1 MGWLGPVSFP
11 PKSNNQCKLSYFL
24 QYIDGI
30 LFYHKQ
36 AHYNSGNTPLV
47 GWLKVY
53 MIPEIIGVNVPG
65 KFLQNVP
72 KVHKLTLEK
81 ENERFRE
88 KGRMKR
94 NEMEVDEGSKKEGQ
108 KNSKSKEMF
117 VDETG
122 STENDNEELMA

>member
-1 MGWLGPVSFP
+1 
-11 PKSNNQCKLSYFL
+11 
-24 QYIDGI
+24 
-30 LFYHKQ
+30 
-36 AHYNSGNTPLV
+36 
-47 GWLKVY
+47 
-53 MIPEIIGVNVPG
+53 MIPEILGISVPE

-72 KVHKLTLEK
+72 KVQKLTLEK

-108 KNSKSKEMF
+108 KNSKSKEMV

-122 STENDNEELMA
+122 STENDNEELME

>member
-1 MGWLGPVSFP
+1 
-11 PKSNNQCKLSYFL
+11 
-24 QYIDGI
+24 
-30 LFYHKQ
+30 
-36 AHYNSGNTPLV
+36 
-47 GWLKVY
+47 
-53 MIPEIIGVNVPG
+53 MIPEIIRISVPE

-94 NEMEVDEGSKKEGQ
+94 NEMEVDEGSKKKGQ
-108 KNSKSKEMF
+108 KNSKSKEMV

-122 STENDNEELMA
+122 STENDNEELME

>member
-1 MGWLGPVSFP
+1 M
-11 PKSNNQCKLSYFL
+11 
-24 QYIDGI
+24 
-30 LFYHKQ
+30 
-36 AHYNSGNTPLV
+36 V
-47 GWLKVY
+47 GWLKVF
-53 MIPEIIGVNVPG
+53 MIPEIIRISVPE

-94 NEMEVDEGSKKEGQ
+94 NEMEVDEGSKKKGQ
-108 KNSKSKEMF
+108 KNSKSKEMV

-122 STENDNEELMA
+122 STENDNEELME

>member
-1 MGWLGPVSFP
+1 
-11 PKSNNQCKLSYFL
+11 
-24 QYIDGI
+24 
-30 LFYHKQ
+30 
-36 AHYNSGNTPLV
+36 
-47 GWLKVY
+47 
-53 MIPEIIGVNVPG
+53 MIPEIIRISVPE

-108 KNSKSKEMF
+108 KNSKSKEMV

-122 STENDNEELMA
+122 STEDDNEELME

>member
-1 MGWLGPVSFP
+1 M
-11 PKSNNQCKLSYFL
+11 
-24 QYIDGI
+24 
-30 LFYHKQ
+30 
-36 AHYNSGNTPLV
+36 V
-47 GWLKVY
+47 GWLKVF
-53 MIPEIIGVNVPG
+53 MIPEILGISVPE

-108 KNSKSKEMF
+108 KNSKSKEMV

-122 STENDNEELMA
+122 STEDDNEELME

>member
-1 MGWLGPVSFP
+1 
-11 PKSNNQCKLSYFL
+11 
-24 QYIDGI
+24 
-30 LFYHKQ
+30 
-36 AHYNSGNTPLV
+36 
-47 GWLKVY
+47 
-53 MIPEIIGVNVPG
+53 MIPEIIAINVPE

-108 KNSKSKEMF
+108 KNSKSKEMV

-122 STENDNEELMA
+122 STEDDNEELME

>member
-1 MGWLGPVSFP
+1 
-11 PKSNNQCKLSYFL
+11 
-24 QYIDGI
+24 
-30 LFYHKQ
+30 
-36 AHYNSGNTPLV
+36 
-47 GWLKVY
+47 
-53 MIPEIIGVNVPG
+53 MISEIIGISVPE

-94 NEMEVDEGSKKEGQ
+94 NEMEVDEASKKKEQ
-108 KNSKSKEMF
+108 KNSKSKEMV

-122 STENDNEELMA
+122 PTEDDNEELME